1 MGKTLTGF
9 LLLFLR
15 PVKMSICQSIVLAR
29 SSLIMFSRP
38 WSLCSSYFLWKQ
50 LRNQVSFKLNLCTL
64 CKLELI
70 SRKLDFK
77 TNASL
82 VPLFSR
88 LFSVY
93 FPVCSSAS
101 PVSYPLELWTRSPP
115 YHHLF
120 WQPSSGKINHF
131 VVKIDYKITHPPW
144 QAVYVFCPRKKKK
157 LYLVCN
163 SRWKIPKKWH
173 WRYTKTVLTSSFSQ
187 TSNNL
192 CNTWA
197 SVNLEYLKT
206 AHLDWIASD

>member
-1 MGKTLTGF
+1 M
-9 LLLFLR
+9 
-15 PVKMSICQSIVLAR
+15 
-29 SSLIMFSRP
+29 
-38 WSLCSSYFLWKQ
+38 
-50 LRNQVSFKLNLCTL
+50 LNLCTL

-82 VPLFSR
+82 VPLFFQVILYLLSC
-88 LFSVY
+88 LFICLTCLISPWAVNTI
-93 FPVCSSAS
+93 AS
-101 PVSYPLELWTRSPP
+101 I
-115 YHHLF
+115 
-120 WQPSSGKINHF
+120 PSSVLATLQQKNQSLCCQNSLQNYTPTLTSC
-131 VVKIDYKITHPPW
+131 VL
-144 QAVYVFCPRKKKK
+144 FCPRKKKK

-163 SRWKIPKKWH
+163 SRWKIRKKCL